1 MHLLLT
7 LAAPEA
13 EDVVAGGVGAVI
25 LLALFAA
32 VVFLV
37 FSFRKQIR
45 KAQAARDAG
54 VFGDEPVAPTSSTPA
69 TPPATDEPGPEQ
81 G

>member
-1 MHLLLT
+1 MPLLLT

-13 EDVVAGGVGAVI
+13 EDVVAGGIGAVV
-25 LLALFAA
+25 LVALFAA

-54 VFGDEPVAPTSSTPA
+54 VFGDEPAAPTTVEEPA
-69 TPPATDEPGPEQ
+69 ADEPLPRED
-81 G
+81 